1 MRCGGVRARRRGS
14 SGGVQAR
21 RRGSGDGAG
30 TAGSERWAAVGSP
43 DSTVFVR
50 ADAALPYGEV
60 MELMRMLHA
69 ANITRM
75 ALVTEADSL

>member
-1 MRCGGVRARRRGS
+1 MPVSR
-14 SGGVQAR
+14 
-21 RRGSGDGAG
+21 
-30 TAGSERWAAVGSP
+30 SELASALTEVALGSP
-43 DSTVFVR
+43 ESTVFVR